1 MEPASAYALKY
12 DALSAIGE
20 ALTRATTPEDFLAEV
35 DVIVSNP
42 GNLLK
47 MPFETG
53 EPDPLEATG
62 QDGQDAKNAPMVY
75 AWLGAIDPS
84 NASDPRLWTYAAFVS
99 YRDYMLVRW
108 PLSADKRWKNRV
120 ISRWLLTNASRPNLM
135 RHGIARLWWIAS
147 LTYDAQCEH
156 PLAAASQN
164 PFAYTAFV
172 LRNEDRVVALFERE
186 SGSVP
191 KLARAV
197 LEHLADVDTRAT
209 GQYIK
214 NLMKEITLVYAFR
227 DLEVLDDVQ
236 LRRLVRDL
244 SGTGAPVPLV
254 AP

>member
-1 MEPASAYALKY
+1 MEPASACALKY

-35 DVIVSNP
+35 DVIVSDP

-53 EPDPLEATG
+53 QPDPLTTTKHDS
-62 QDGQDAKNAPMVY
+62 QDDKNAPRVY
-75 AWLGAIDPS
+75 GWLGAIDPS

-108 PLSADKRWKNRV
+108 PLIADKRWKNRV
-120 ISRWLLTNASRPNLM
+120 MSRWLISNASRPNLM
-135 RHGIARLWWIAS
+135 RHGIARLWWITS
-147 LTYDAQCEH
+147 LTYDAKCAH
-156 PLAAASQN
+156 PLAAESQN
-164 PFAYTAFV
+164 PFAYTAYV
-172 LRNEDRVVALFERE
+172 LQNEDRVVALFERE

-197 LEHLADVDTRAT
+197 LEHLAADDTRAT

-227 DLEVLDDVQ
+227 DLEVLDDGQ
-236 LRRLVRDL
+236 IRRLVLDL
-244 SGTGAPVPLV
+244 AEPRGPLSLVPH
-254 AP
+254 